1 VHRIE
6 NSPHHD
12 GFAMVYLPA
21 DKILIEA
28 DAYTPAAEAPTA
40 ASPPAP
46 PAATAPPPPAQAV
59 SPTAVNLYENIR
71 RLKLDVE
78 RIAALHG
85 PRLATMA
92 DLARAIGR
100 AE

>member
-1 VHRIE
+1 
-6 NSPHHD
+6 
-12 GFAMVYLPA
+12 MVYLPA
-21 DKILIEA
+21 EKILIEA
-28 DAYTPAAEAPTA
+28 DAYTPAAEAPP
-40 ASPPAP
+40 ASPPP
-46 PAATAPPPPAQAV
+46 STTPAATAPPPPPQAV

-100 AE
+100 QP